1 MLNKKLNEDEQE
13 VALALLEAGFDADDI
28 PALMGNIDVET
39 GGSFDFTQKQDGG
52 SGYGLFQFD
61 GGHKK
66 AYLNWIEDSGLEDS
80 ALQQA
85 TFVYNNIYGKK
96 HPYDLG
102 WKARGMLKDAFSGN
116 SAQDKAS
123 TFSNVYER
131 PSKPHMER
139 RVNSTL
145 KFEGLLTG

>member
-1 MLNKKLNEDEQE
+1 MLNPNQQETLN
-13 VALALLEAGFDADDI
+13 ALQLAGFDADDI
-28 PALMGNIDVET
+28 PALMGNIDIET
-39 GGSFDFTQKQDGG
+39 GGSFSYTQMQNKG

-66 AYLNWIEDSGLEDS
+66 AYFNWLESIGLDDS
-80 ALQQA
+80 ANSQA

-102 WKARGMLKDAFSGN
+102 WKARGMLKEAFNGN

-139 RVNSTL
+139 RINSTL
-145 KFEGLLTG
+145 KFEGLLAG